1 MTKKTATVVLVSL
14 CTFAIGILVL
24 AGVQSAGYYN
34 VHDKIEALS
43 R

>member
-1 MTKKTATVVLVSL
+1 MIKKIATVILVSL
-14 CTFAIGILVL
+14 CTFAIGILIL